1 MFSDKLKVL
10 MARKESDFEDL
21 AKKNPPVK
29 EGESQSI
36 KNRKVSCQ
44 QL

>member
-29 EGESQSI
+29 EGKSQPS
-36 KNRKVSCQ
+36 KKREAVSS
-44 QL
+44 